1 MSQGQDIFRT
11 TTRGVMIT
19 STDWLTMT
27 TLASVAAS
35 QDVKTRQAST
45 VITAVMTLLSEMADG
60 AIVSEDLSNP
70 TCLPVKSN
78 FHKYL

>member
-1 MSQGQDIFRT
+1 MFQGQDIFRT
-11 TTRGVMIT
+11 TTRGAMIT
-19 STDWLTMT
+19 RDRLTMT

-45 VITAVMTLLSEMADG
+45 AITAVMILLSEMADG
-60 AIVSEDLSNP
+60 AIVSGDLFNP